1 MWTKKT
7 RWKVA
12 MRNSGKTL
20 KILLKLIMAS
30 NDTWTN
36 KCVLTM
42 TMSHNYGHTV
52 SHLSN
57 CSIVLNVQDVKVGAE
72 LLKGFKKCWSPI
84 HFEHCNT
91 NNEISI
97 NLSSYFCCFYLLVIV
112 SLTSMNISVKPVN
125 LCTFYFAKFC

>member
-1 MWTKKT
+1 MWTKKM

-20 KILLKLIMAS
+20 KILLNLIMGS
-30 NDTWTN
+30 NDTWAN

-42 TMSHNYGHTV
+42 TMSHNYGHTF

-57 CSIVLNVQDVKVGAE
+57 YSIFWMCKMWKLGQSFWRGSKNVDRQFI
-72 LLKGFKKCWSPI
+72 L
-84 HFEHCNT
+84 
-91 NNEISI
+91 SI
-97 NLSSYFCCFYLLVIV
+97 ATPTMKFPSIYCFCCFYLLVIV
-112 SLTSMNISVKPVN
+112 SLTLMNISVKPVN